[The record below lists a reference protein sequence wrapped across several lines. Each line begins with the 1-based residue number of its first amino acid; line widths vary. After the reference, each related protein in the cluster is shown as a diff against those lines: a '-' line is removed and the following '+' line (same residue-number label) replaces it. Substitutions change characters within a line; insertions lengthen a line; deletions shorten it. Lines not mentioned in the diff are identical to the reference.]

1 MKMIDIIISD
11 ELRNV
16 LLEIKDSKVAELLL
30 RGSHSENTLV
40 ENPVNYISIS
50 KKDLTKIS
58 YLPKERYDGLTIDEC
73 WLTTKRIMA
82 KPGGFI
88 SKVFIDISEK
98 EVEKFSTLFR
108 NEVTKPKLDFKVVSG
123 DDIKKYYHYTSY
135 SERGGGSLNASCMK
149 YDNCQDFLQLYT
161 SNPEIC
167 KMVVLY
173 DNEYQNR
180 ILGRALLWEF
190 NGNKIMDR
198 IYTIN
203 DEDYQFY
210 FKQWAT
216 KNGFLFKSEQNW
228 FNVKSFERLGEKKQ
242 KLELVLK
249 LSNVENLQ
257 YTPYMDTFKFLD
269 YDGNLHNVQPKNKD
283 YWTLTTTDGRK
294 HAYDYLV
301 TDIIDDVLRY
311 RHDACY
317 LRYLKGWTSHN
328 NCKYSSILD
337 TYILNDDCVYNNDLR
352 DYIFNEENNSHN
364 DEEIIDAQLEYIKS
378 REEKVV
384 RRRRSVDGDRF
395 DNGHDIQS
403 LLNRFGVFTS
413 SVRLTQETTESQ
425 NDVTEQEAE
434 QTGETIPTES
444 EPVGAIGF
452 SSIHQPTETIEEP
465 SESRTSYTQESMQ
478 HSGRYIDSAS
488 YLRYGDLD
496 DRYLEHLRR
505 NALAPIRAGSSVSPH
520 DGEMVRYI
528 EDYIQ
533 HNYRNPGYREI
544 DSPYVR
550 YISENVSYKY
560 TIGQMASLREIVEYI
575 DYSLTPFRVEQVEPL
590 RF

>member
-294 HAYDYLV
+294 HGYDYLV

-444 EPVGAIGF
+444 DPVGVIGF

-465 SESRTSYTQESMQ
+465 SESRTSYTQESRQ

-505 NALAPIRAGSSVSPH
+505 NALAGSSVSPYG

-560 TIGQMASLREIVEYI
+560 TIGQMDSLREIVEYI
-575 DYSLTPFRVEQVEPL
+575 DYSLTPVRVEQVEPL
-590 RF
+590 PF

>member
-1 MKMIDIIISD
+1 
-11 ELRNV
+11 
-16 LLEIKDSKVAELLL
+16 
-30 RGSHSENTLV
+30 
-40 ENPVNYISIS
+40 
-50 KKDLTKIS
+50 
-58 YLPKERYDGLTIDEC
+58 
-73 WLTTKRIMA
+73 MA

-108 NEVTKPKLDFKVVSG
+108 NEVNKPKLDFKVVSG
-123 DDIKKYYHYTSY
+123 GDIKKYYHYTSY

-149 YDNCQDFLQLYT
+149 YDNCQDFLQLYI

-190 NGNKIMDR
+190 NSNKIMDR
-198 IYTIN
+198 IYTVN

-216 KNGFLFKSEQNW
+216 KNGYLFKSEQNW

-249 LSNVENLQ
+249 LSNVENLK

-294 HAYDYLV
+294 HGYDYLV

-317 LRYLKGWTSHN
+317 LRYLKGWTSPN
-328 NCKYSSILD
+328 NCNYSNVLD

-364 DEEIIDAQLEYIKS
+364 DERIDAQMEYIKS

-444 EPVGAIGF
+444 EPVGVIGF

-496 DRYLEHLRR
+496 DRYLEHLRQ
-505 NALAPIRAGSSVSPH
+505 NALAGSSVSTYG

-544 DSPYVR
+544 DSHYVR

-560 TIGQMASLREIVEYI
+560 TIGQMDSLREIVEYI
-575 DYSLTPFRVEQVEPL
+575 DYYLTRFRLSPTPIDPLPF
-590 RF
+590 